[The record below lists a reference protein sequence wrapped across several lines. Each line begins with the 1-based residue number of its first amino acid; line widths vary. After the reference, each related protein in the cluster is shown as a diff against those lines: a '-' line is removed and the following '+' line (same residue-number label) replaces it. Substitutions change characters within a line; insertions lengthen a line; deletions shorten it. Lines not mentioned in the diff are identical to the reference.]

1 MPSTTSLYTGLSALS
16 VNSQRLDSI
25 GNNIAN
31 VNTTAFKSSR
41 MLFSSQFARTLGVGT
56 APGAFTGGTN
66 PSQVGLGVGVGGTQ
80 KNFSSGAISVTGR
93 ATDVAIEGDGFFIV
107 DLAGERLYSRSG
119 AFELNENNELVS
131 INGGRIQGFGV
142 DENFQ
147 VQAGELAPL
156 TIPVGTLTLAEA
168 TKQVEFNG
176 NLDADG
182 EVATTGAVAT
192 SAGLYS
198 DVLLGTPIDQTFDPV
213 SYTHLTLPTIYSV

>member
-66 PSQVGLGVGVGGTQ
+66 PSQVGLGVGVGKPKRT
-80 KNFSSGAISVTGR
+80 SPLEPSVSR
-93 ATDVAIEGDGFFIV
+93 DVQPMWPLRVMAFIV

-119 AFELNENNELVS
+119 AFELNETMS
-131 INGGRIQGFGV
+131 W
-142 DENFQ
+142 
-147 VQAGELAPL
+147 
-156 TIPVGTLTLAEA
+156 
-168 TKQVEFNG
+168 
-176 NLDADG
+176 
-182 EVATTGAVAT
+182 
-192 SAGLYS
+192 
-198 DVLLGTPIDQTFDPV
+198 
-213 SYTHLTLPTIYSV
+213 